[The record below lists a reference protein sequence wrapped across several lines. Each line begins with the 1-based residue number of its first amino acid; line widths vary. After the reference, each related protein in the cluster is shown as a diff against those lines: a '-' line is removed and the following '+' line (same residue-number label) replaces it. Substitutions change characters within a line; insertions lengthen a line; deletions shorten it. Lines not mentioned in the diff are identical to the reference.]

1 MNHERTELISA
12 GISMLLHAVVII
24 LMTMIMVQQPVKRV
38 ALITDVTLIDLGKDA
53 GIKGME
59 EKAAVG
65 AAEKQEKIAET
76 AKPQPVKKPQQ
87 QAKPAVS
94 QPDVKELLKKI
105 EREKS
110 ALDMGISREKLRTAS
125 ADVSESSEGREEE
138 AYEGETVAG
147 GDPEVTGALSA
158 RKYAKIDWRFPAN
171 LPEESEL
178 AVELIVMPSGVIR
191 SVKLVRT
198 SGYPDLDRQA
208 VSQARKLSFEPL
220 PSGSSQED
228 QMGILLFKFGA
239 QK

>member
-1 MNHERTELISA
+1 MNFDRTELVSA
-12 GISMLLHAVVII
+12 GVSMMLHAIVII
-24 LMTMIMVQQPVKRV
+24 IMTMILVQQPPKKV
-38 ALITDVTLIDLGKDA
+38 ALITDVTLIDLGRDS

-65 AAEKQEKIAET
+65 AAEKQEKTAET

-87 QAKPAVS
+87 QAKPAQS

-110 ALDMGISREKLRTAS
+110 ALDMGISREKLRTTAVS
-125 ADVSESSEGREEE
+125 AETAEGREEE
-138 AYEGETVAG
+138 AYEGETAAG

-191 SVKLVRT
+191 SVKLIRT

-220 PSGSSQED
+220 PAGSVQED
-228 QMGILLFKFGA
+228 QLGILLFKFGA
-239 QK
+239 QR